1 MTNRADDLAAQ
12 LVEKVTYVTIENVP
26 PVAGEGE
33 TFWHCEGHV
42 EHPSHSPA
50 LVQRFGVTGRTLTE
64 ALENAMLEASLL

>member
-1 MTNRADDLAAQ
+1 MTANRCDDLAAQ
-12 LVEKVTYVTIENVP
+12 LVEKVTYVTIENDGKVQ
-26 PVAGEGE
+26 
-33 TFWHCEGHV
+33 WHCEGHV